1 MLTPDL
7 PSYRRGRRAVS
18 RLLRT
23 PSFRGRRSEWCK
35 WCWSVSSGL
44 RRAERK
50 LGPQAQGSAVFED
63 PERVLAG
70 AGRTTRSSVCSG
82 SVPCEERRT
91 GANGLAVA
99 YSNRSCGAQMS
110 SKERRC
116 INELESTGSPVCL
129 QACYKGSLASL
140 PANSLQCEGESEKVW
155 LMRRGGGGRSGGDW
169 GCGRICN
176 IRCGALVVRSPG
188 RC

>member
-1 MLTPDL
+1 MQHKDIVLTPDL
-7 PSYRRGRRAVS
+7 PSYRRGRRAVV

-35 WCWSVSSGL
+35 WCWAVSSDL

-50 LGPQAQGSAVFED
+50 LGPRAQGSAVFED
-63 PERVLAG
+63 PEQLLAG

-116 INELESTGSPVCL
+116 INELESTGSPVSL
-129 QACYKGSLASL
+129 QACYKARQPSR
-140 PANSLQCEGESEKVW
+140 PANTLQFEGKSEKV
-155 LMRRGGGGRSGGDW
+155 
-169 GCGRICN
+169 
-176 IRCGALVVRSPG
+176 
-188 RC
+188 

>member
-1 MLTPDL
+1 MAEAEVQHSRKSFNQLTCSTRVSCSRRICPHLGAGAGRLSAYSVRL
-7 PSYRRGRRAVS
+7 PFAGEDRSGASDAGQSRAVCVAPS
-18 RLLRT
+18 ASLALRLKAP
-23 PSFRGRRSEWCK
+23 PSLK
-35 WCWSVSSGL
+35 T
-44 RRAERK
+44 
-50 LGPQAQGSAVFED
+50 

-155 LMRRGGGGRSGGDW
+155 LTRCDGGGR
-169 GCGRICN
+169 
-176 IRCGALVVRSPG
+176 
-188 RC
+188 